1 VNLSVEIKSAFQNL
15 SNVILKVIVQMEVM
29 KLVVVSRIMCIPTL
43 MITNYF
49 ILMFFNLNLVPVQ
62 FQTTPPPLI
71 TLEIGEVFITTCKA
85 VGVPTPEISWRLNWG
100 HVPTKCEMTSV
111 NGFGTLTC
119 PNIQV

>member
-1 VNLSVEIKSAFQNL
+1 
-15 SNVILKVIVQMEVM
+15 
-29 KLVVVSRIMCIPTL
+29 MCIPTL

>member
-1 VNLSVEIKSAFQNL
+1 
-15 SNVILKVIVQMEVM
+15 M
-29 KLVVVSRIMCIPTL
+29 
-43 MITNYF
+43 
-49 ILMFFNLNLVPVQ
+49 Q

-85 VGVPTPEISWRLNWG
+85 VGVPIPEISWRLNWG

-119 PNIQV
+119 PNIQVLCLYCNTHFYIHFCITLS